1 MAARAS
7 WWRSRPWASSLT
19 SLRMAESREPAFLI
33 AAGGTA
39 GHVLPALAVADAL
52 RERGARVTFA
62 GSPDRAEAR
71 LVPQAGYELDT
82 FRVSGL
88 PRRPGL
94 KQARAALHDLA
105 APAACD
111 RIRRRLNPDAVL
123 GGGGYVAGPMVVAAA
138 RRRIPAALTEADA
151 ELGLANRLAAPFAK
165 RVFLSYPIPGR
176 KPPKYVVTGRPI
188 PDNARRVPLDEARAQ
203 LGLPAEGPVLLVA
216 GARAGA
222 RALNEFAVETFGT
235 SGPAVLHV
243 SGERDFDRLRPRVS
257 RPDYVLLPVLDG
269 LGAAYGAADL
279 ALMRSGSTVW
289 ELAAA
294 GLPAVLVP
302 YPFATADHQTKNAR
316 YFESAGGAIV
326 IPESELGRV
335 PETARSLLDDPDRLG
350 KMSAAML
357 SVARPDAAEQIAEEL
372 RALAAARG

>member
-1 MAARAS
+1 MQERQQGV
-7 WWRSRPWASSLT
+7 
-19 SLRMAESREPAFLI
+19 FLI

-39 GHVLPALAVADAL
+39 GHVLPALAIGEAL
-52 RERGARVTFA
+52 RSRGAHVTFA

-71 LVPQAGYELDT
+71 LVPEAGFELDT

-88 PRRPGL
+88 PRRPGIE
-94 KQARAALHDLA
+94 QVRAALRGLA

-111 RIRRRLNPDAVL
+111 RILARRRPDAVL

-138 RRRIPAALTEADA
+138 RRRIPAAMTEADA
-151 ELGLANRLAAPFAK
+151 HLGLANRLAAPFAK
-165 RVFLSYPIPGR
+165 RVFLSYPIAGR
-176 KPPKYVVTGRPI
+176 RPPKYVVTGRAI
-188 PDNARRVPLDEARAQ
+188 PDNARPLPRAEARER

-222 RALNEFAVETFGT
+222 RSLNELAVEAFGQ

-243 SGERDFDRLRPRVS
+243 SGERDFDSLRSRVS

-326 IPESELGRV
+326 ISESELGRA
-335 PETARSLLDDPDRLG
+335 PETVRSLLGDSKRLG
-350 KMSAAML
+350 QMSAAMRSL
-357 SVARPDAAEQIAEEL
+357 ARPDAAETIAEEL
-372 RALAAARG
+372 TALAAARG